1 MSKKEFIRKPCVAG
15 RFYPGSK
22 AGLEKSVASYLVDT
36 PKEDALVLICPH
48 AGYMYSGKTAGQAF
62 SSVNIP
68 GRVILIG
75 PNHTGEGPYVS
86 VMASGTWEIPT
97 GQVEI
102 DEELA
107 SEVLSSSPLFQRDSA
122 AHENEHSL
130 EVQLPFIRAINP
142 SAKIVPIT
150 VMRAGRSE
158 CEEMGKALARVIS
171 KTRGQT
177 LLLVSS
183 DMNHYEPDEV
193 TRAKDSLAIEKIK
206 ALDARGLLEV
216 TGKEDI
222 TMCGV
227 LPATIAIFAAKALG
241 ARSARL
247 ISHTTSGDAS
257 GDMHSVVGYAAV
269 VIS

>member
-1 MSKKEFIRKPCVAG
+1 MAKRENIRKPCVAG

-48 AGYMYSGKTAGQAF
+48 AGYMYSGKTAGMAF

-68 GRVILIG
+68 ERVILIG
-75 PNHTGEGPYVS
+75 PNHTGFGTDAS
-86 VMASGTWEIPT
+86 VMTSGTWEIPT
-97 GQVEI
+97 GKVEI

-107 SEVLSSSPLFQRDSA
+107 SEVLASSPLFQRDSE

-130 EVQLPFIRAINP
+130 EVQLPFIHAINP
-142 SAKIVPIT
+142 SAEIVPIT

-171 KTRGQT
+171 KAKGET

-183 DMNHYEPDEV
+183 DMNHYESDEV
-193 TRAKDSLAIEKIK
+193 TRAKDSLAIEKIT

-227 LPATIAIFAAKALG
+227 LPAAIAIFAAKALG
-241 ARSARL
+241 ATRARL
-247 ISHTTSGDAS
+247 ISHTTSGETS
-257 GDMHSVVGYAAV
+257 GDMNEVVGYAGI

>member
-1 MSKKEFIRKPCVAG
+1 MAKRQFIRKPCVAG

-22 AGLEKSVASYLVDT
+22 AGLEKSVASYLTDA
-36 PKEDALVLICPH
+36 PKEDAIVLICPH
-48 AGYMYSGKTAGQAF
+48 AGYMYSGKTAGEAF

-68 GRVILIG
+68 DRVILIG
-75 PNHTGEGPYVS
+75 PNHTGFGADAS
-86 VMASGTWEIPT
+86 VMTSGAWEIPT
-97 GQVEI
+97 GEVEI
-102 DEELA
+102 DEALA
-107 SEVLSSSPLFQRDSA
+107 SEVLASSPLFQRDSE

-130 EVQLPFIRAINP
+130 EVQLPFVHAINP
-142 SAKIVPIT
+142 SARIVPIT
-150 VMRAGRSE
+150 VMRARGPE

-171 KTRGQT
+171 KEKGKT

-193 TRAKDSLAIEKIK
+193 TRAKDLLAIEKITS
-206 ALDARGLLEV
+206 LDARGLLEV
-216 TGKEDI
+216 TAREDI

-227 LPATIAIFAAKALG
+227 IPAAIAIFAAKALG
-241 ARSARL
+241 AARARL

-257 GDMHSVVGYAAV
+257 GDMDEVVGYAGI